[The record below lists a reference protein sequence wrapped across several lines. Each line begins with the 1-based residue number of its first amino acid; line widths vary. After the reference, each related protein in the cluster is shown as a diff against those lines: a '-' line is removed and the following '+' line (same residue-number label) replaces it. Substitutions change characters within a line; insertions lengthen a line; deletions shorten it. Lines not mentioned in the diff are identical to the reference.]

1 MQKTVFAHTTVF
13 SGGELLEDHAILV
26 EGGKITKIAPS
37 IELIQ
42 EATGF
47 IDAQGDF
54 LVPGFID
61 LHIHGMHSFLVDNG
75 KEDVEQISRLLPRYG
90 ITGFLPTII
99 PHAPEVEDDYLK
111 EVSIARSVGAQILG
125 FFCEG
130 PYLAKTGAIQ
140 PSALKDKSPERL
152 EKIKSLLAPRKAIFA
167 ISPELEGLDE
177 LIPRMERPVFITH
190 TQADVEQT
198 ERAIE
203 LGARH
208 ATHFYDVFAAPE
220 QTDPGVRPSGAVEVI
235 LADPRVTVDFI
246 LDGEHVHPAA
256 VRLAKACKPLSSIS
270 LISDSNIG
278 AGFPPGTYQ
287 GFGSDEISFAY
298 PGAPARGTENSHAPH
313 ALFGSGL
320 TLDVAVK
327 NVIKLKLGRL
337 QEAIIMAST
346 SPAKVLGIYGRK
358 GDLNVGFD
366 ADIVRLSPQ
375 FEVQETWVSGKSV
388 FKKGEA

>member
-1 MQKTVFAHTTVF
+1 
-13 SGGELLEDHAILV
+13 
-26 EGGKITKIAPS
+26 
-37 IELIQ
+37 
-42 EATGF
+42 
-47 IDAQGDF
+47 
-54 LVPGFID
+54 
-61 LHIHGMHSFLVDNG
+61 
-75 KEDVEQISRLLPRYG
+75 
-90 ITGFLPTII
+90 
-99 PHAPEVEDDYLK
+99 
-111 EVSIARSVGAQILG
+111 
-125 FFCEG
+125 
-130 PYLAKTGAIQ
+130 
-140 PSALKDKSPERL
+140 
-152 EKIKSLLAPRKAIFA
+152 
-167 ISPELEGLDE
+167 
-177 LIPRMERPVFITH
+177 
-190 TQADVEQT
+190 
-198 ERAIE
+198 
-203 LGARH
+203 
-208 ATHFYDVFAAPE
+208 
-220 QTDPGVRPSGAVEVI
+220 VI

-388 FKKGEA
+388 YKKGEA